1 MESFSKFEEKL
12 LEKHNIY
19 NILQDKHISDEQY
32 KHVQNVWNTF
42 NLKTVGEYHDLYLKS
57 DILLLLM
64 YLKISERPVW
74 NITYL
79 TYVIIS
85 QLQEFM
91 GCYIKMTDIK
101 SQLMTDM
108 GMFQFIEKESMV
120 ESHIL
125 LTDIQKQI
133 TSTRKTTMLR
143 NHENISRILMP
154 IICMD
159 G

>member
-12 LEKHNIY
+12 LEKHIIY

-32 KHVQNVWNTF
+32 KHAQNVWNTF

-64 YLKISERPVW
+64 YLKISERPVC

-85 QLQEFM
+85 QLQEFH
-91 GCYIKMTDIK
+91 
-101 SQLMTDM
+101 
-108 GMFQFIEKESMV
+108 GM
-120 ESHIL
+120 L
-125 LTDIQKQI
+125 Y
-133 TSTRKTTMLR
+133 
-143 NHENISRILMP
+143 
-154 IICMD
+154 
-159 G
+159 